1 MEGSLSMM
9 DFYNIGKIS
18 EEFKDAWSNEEL
30 PAQTAVQLW
39 QAKFLLAI
47 AQQLSVIA
55 SHLGKIVRKAGEKQ
69 NDEN

>member
-1 MEGSLSMM
+1 MM
-9 DFYNIGKIS
+9 DFYNIGKLS
-18 EEFKDAWSNEEL
+18 EEFKDSWGNEEL

-55 SHLGKIVRKAGEKQ
+55 SHLGKIIRKAEQKP